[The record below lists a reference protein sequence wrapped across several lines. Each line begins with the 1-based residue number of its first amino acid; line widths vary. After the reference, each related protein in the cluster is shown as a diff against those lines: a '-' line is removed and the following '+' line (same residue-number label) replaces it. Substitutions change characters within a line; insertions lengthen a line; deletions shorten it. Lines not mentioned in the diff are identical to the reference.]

1 MLNAVRE
8 FAIFCG
14 LNLCLGLSVFAQSVH
29 HPQKSLIDES
39 VDFDSESEDLSK
51 TPESQV
57 RFTLASNN
65 AETASVT
72 NADKQAKAGS
82 IEYLPT
88 DSRLW
93 SHCRQAI
100 MFADFSKALPV
111 AALTSGHREKGKW
124 KVLPY
129 STTDLKGNAISTY
142 SFTGASPVTLPLDT
156 KGWHAV
162 YVGVCTVSTG
172 FKEAKN
178 GLQVKLSSES
188 VFKRIANNMALQ
200 PNRVDV
206 IEEEFL
212 TVASLDGQSIE
223 FAPLPNLP
231 ATICYVKLVP
241 LSDQEIAAYT
251 SEKADAAQS
260 PARTSIATFD
270 GHSWIWPYEPKTV
283 DDLLAS
289 LHGFENSDIGKWWFQ
304 VLGADLVIYP
314 SKVGNMPGEYTVDF
328 PTAAHASFTHSLKG
342 LWANGIN
349 PLKVARDEA
358 RRQGVEFHVMLRPAG
373 WKAAIPYE
381 ETFNSKFF
389 DEHPEWRCIDRDGTP
404 TMYMSYACPQVRQHL
419 LEIFRETLELEPD
432 GVGFLFNRGMPMI
445 LWEDAFCER
454 FEQVYNADARQVAED
469 DHRILSMRST
479 IMTEFMQEI
488 RRLLDE
494 TADKQGRTNRYKI
507 SLGTFSKEEDNQKF
521 GFDLPH
527 WIQKG
532 LVDELGVAW
541 FAHHTSFAQ
550 PDMAYYKKLTAGSK
564 VGVYPFVISWKPGKP
579 QELCKKVT
587 AFYNGGAAGIAIWDP
602 SVEVGWTETQHGN
615 VFDVL
620 SRLGQRD
627 LIAKWAEKGVPL
639 PHSIPLTRLDEN
651 YYSRWFPTTGF

>member
-1 MLNAVRE
+1 M
-8 FAIFCG
+8 
-14 LNLCLGLSVFAQSVH
+14 VFGCWTSGVKKASA
-29 HPQKSLIDES
+29 ES
-39 VDFDSESEDLSK
+39 
-51 TPESQV
+51 P
-57 RFTLASNN
+57 A
-65 AETASVT
+65 
-72 NADKQAKAGS
+72 
-82 IEYLPT
+82 YLPT

-93 SHCRQAI
+93 SQSRNTI
-100 MFADFSKALPV
+100 ILTDFANALP
-111 AALTSGHREKGKW
+111 ATALTTGHREKGKW
-124 KVLPY
+124 KVLPF
-129 STTDLKGNAISTY
+129 STAELKGNAISAY
-142 SFTGASPVTLPLDT
+142 AFTGASTVTLPLNT

-162 YVGVCTVSTG
+162 YIGACTVSTG

-178 GLQVKLSSES
+178 GFQAKLSNET
-188 VFKRIANNMALQ
+188 VFKRMANNLALQ

-212 TVASLDGQSIE
+212 TVSSLDGQSID

-231 ATICYVKLVP
+231 ATICYVKLIP
-241 LSDQEIAAYT
+241 LTDQEVATWTSDRVAAAKRT
-251 SEKADAAQS
+251 T
-260 PARTSIATFD
+260 RTSIATFD
-270 GHSWIWPYEPKTV
+270 GHSWIWPYEPKTA
-283 DDLLAS
+283 DDLLGNFR
-289 LHGFENSDIGKWWFQ
+289 GFENSDIGKWWFQ

-314 SKVGNMPGEYTVDF
+314 SKVGNMPGESTVDF
-328 PTAAHASFTHSLKG
+328 PTAAHASFTHSLKA

-349 PLKVARDEA
+349 PLKVARDAA

-373 WKAAIPYE
+373 WKASIPYE

-389 DEHPEWRCIDRDGTP
+389 DSHPEWRCVDRDGTP

-445 LWEDAFCER
+445 LWEEAFCER
-454 FEQVYNADARQVAED
+454 FQQIYGEDARKVPED
-469 DHRILSMRST
+469 DQRILAMRAT

-488 RRLLDE
+488 RGLLDE
-494 TADKQGRTNRYKI
+494 TAAKQGRAQRYKI
-507 SLGTFSKEEDNQKF
+507 SLGTFSKEVDNQKF
-521 GFDLPH
+521 GFNLPL
-527 WIQKG
+527 WIEKG

-550 PDMAYYKKLTAGSK
+550 PDMAYYKKLTAGSN

-587 AFYNGGAAGIAIWDP
+587 AFYKGGAAGIAIWDP
-602 SVEVGWTETQHGN
+602 SVEVGWTETLHGN

-627 LIAKWAEKGVPL
+627 LIAKWAEDGVPL
-639 PHSIPLTRLDEN
+639 PLSIPLTRLDDN